1 MNGHR
6 DIPRRPDGA
15 LDEKTRLKL
24 GLELRAMYNDFVTLN
39 LPQRLVDL
47 LDRLGPSAPRDGD
60 KVAKRRQ

>member
-1 MNGHR
+1 MSGHR
-6 DIPRRPDGA
+6 DIPRRPNGA

-24 GLELRAMYNDFVTLN
+24 GLELRAMYSDFVALN

-47 LDRLGPSAPRDGD
+47 LDRLGPSAASDGD